1 MFLLLPLFR
10 NDRKAC
16 TFRFCNFRKCHFTF
30 SNCYV
35 VELDNYFFHGYQP
48 SFLFYFLHKNS
59 TLYGCKRCFWLRCYV
74 VVLRILWRNYVTFFL
89 ISLEVL
95 LFEPR
100 LLVFRRLPFR
110 ILNLVSIP
118 LFRLV
123 GHGDIRRFGLGCL
136 F

>member
-1 MFLLLPLFR
+1 MYVVLLLPLFR

-48 SFLFYFLHKNS
+48 SFLFFIFCIKIAPFTDVKDACLR
-59 TLYGCKRCFWLRCYV
+59 LVCGCCCV
-74 VVLRILWRNYVTFFL
+74 VYDAITFFL
-89 ISLEVL
+89 VSLEARL
-95 LFEPR
+95 SEPR
-100 LLVFRRLPFR
+100 LLAFLRLPFH

-118 LFRLV
+118 
-123 GHGDIRRFGLGCL
+123 
-136 F
+136 